1 MTNLGAKRVFLL
13 CGVLVMLFSHL
24 GPGDKALAFP
34 DTDKHWAGQQ
44 IQDGVSSG
52 WANGYPDGT
61 FQPDR
66 AVTRAEAA
74 ALINRAL
81 GIPGDLGADLTGY
94 RDMHQGSWDWGP
106 LSTAVAAGYM
116 SGYDDGTLRSGR
128 EVSRQEMAVMLAR
141 VAGLSEDGNNDAS
154 ITFTDSIPAWSQG
167 AIKTAVSEGWMQGYP
182 DGSFQAQKSLTRAE
196 AIVILGRFIQ
206 GESWSPRET
215 RYMTSGVYGPDTGR
229 QNVGGSVTVGS
240 SGVVLQNMTI
250 AGDLTIAEQLGEGEA
265 ELRGVVVTGK
275 VIIQGG
281 GENNIVLQDSE
292 IPELAVHKKNGKA
305 VRVLATGTTT
315 VGQAN
320 ILSSAILEEHD
331 LTGPGF
337 KEVRMPKDL
346 ILNSLVRLRGH
357 FETVTV
363 QSLGAILELES
374 GRIGLLDILGE
385 VRNTRIALLTDTE
398 VDVAK
403 IGGPVFFSGQGKIAS
418 AEIKAEGVKFDRRPD
433 RVSCVSGINH
443 ALCVTSAGS
452 SSSGSGSSGGGNSGE
467 GNQPATVTA
476 LVYEPETVLLTQP
489 GDALQLK
496 LSAQWS
502 NGNMTDVT
510 SSAKW
515 NSRNP
520 GIVTVSETGLI
531 TAVEDGLTVIEA
543 SYGGLR
549 REIPVRVTGEI
560 IPPET
565 PTVTELVYQPKRVL
579 LTAFGEQALIQL
591 TAVWSDGTSSDIV
604 SEASWRSLDTKV
616 ATVRSN
622 GVIEAAGEGSTK
634 VEASYKGLTVSILV
648 DVVLNPQMGEA
659 KTVTAEIANFAP
671 SAGASNTLD
680 LIVRRAD
687 GSLDTSFSGI
697 KKVTLSLSGPVRG
710 SIYGFGTWNGE
721 QMMQTTHESEV
732 SFHEGK
738 ANVNLALFKA
748 EPHTLTIHVE
758 DVADPEAVLHVTPTA
773 VEPARMLVSK
783 QETEGTAKS
792 GMLFLNLAVD
802 LLDRYDNLAVNP
814 AVQVKVSVN
823 GTSSG
828 GQDLVGNSR
837 VTSVNGRAVFEDLYG
852 RGVGNL
858 VLDITADGLPR
869 YEAQPILIKAPFAGS
884 GTARDPYQVG
894 SAELLNEVRYYM
906 SASFKQVA
914 DIDLS
919 SYSSGEGWAPIGEIN
934 VRNNTQYANP
944 FKGSY
949 DGGGYA
955 ISNMNIKAERNW
967 LGLFGYVNEAS
978 LSDIHLKNVFV
989 EGTIYIG
996 GLIGQAD
1003 QSLITG
1009 SSVEGEVRGISVF
1022 GGLVGRASGGS
1033 IHSSSALVSLAATKA
1048 SSSVVIGVNGGIGGL
1063 VGNGFSVAITDS
1075 YAEGSIL
1082 TDDYDYYSGIGGLAG
1097 TLSGFTTNPSSVE
1110 KSYANFDMQIQHGS
1124 TAGGLAGSIINSKL
1138 INNYALGKLVIG
1150 SSNYH
1155 QGAGG
1160 LVGNSIESI
1169 IQSSYAAV
1177 KIAADPT
1184 QVTGGLAG
1192 KTDAK
1197 TDVLDSY
1204 YDSEVSG
1211 QNDTGKG
1218 VPANTNVMNMYST
1231 YTGWDF
1237 QSVWSITNGCGYPF
1251 LSWQKKD
1258 PSSLACFQVRLLEE
1272 GVKTEGE
1279 RFQLRITGAKD
1290 SAGRALT
1297 GYVVVYV
1304 YLNTTSSA
1312 PIYSGQVEPFVNGE
1326 RTMDLAVHE
1335 SGQVR
1340 LIIRIAN
1347 VSGSQSLDVELAPH
1361 PFDGGKGTSEDPY
1374 LISKAE
1380 QLDKLRNFSTSY
1392 FKMTRDIDL
1401 NVAPYNSGAGWVP
1414 IGDDSVQFR
1423 GGLDGNGYA
1432 IRGLKINNT
1441 AAIPTGLFGRTQGA
1455 KIRNLQLTD
1464 VDITTTAPRT
1474 GGLAG
1479 YFFAGQIENV
1489 SVQGRIASTAD
1500 KAGGVA
1506 GILTAD
1512 AKHIETDVALKGNFD
1527 VGGIAG
1533 VLEVGKIIESS
1544 SSRGS
1549 VEASYVNAGGLIG
1562 NAMPNSIIRNAYS
1575 LSEVKADNN
1584 AGGIAG
1590 RAWGL
1595 VEKCYAAGPLQGN
1608 ASIGGIAGG
1617 GTGGTI
1623 TDCYYD
1629 IAVTGVT
1636 NVAGGDPRTPED
1648 MKSQGTYVNW
1658 DFTNVWVITEGAG
1671 YPVLRWFAP

>member
-1 MTNLGAKRVFLL
+1 M
-13 CGVLVMLFSHL
+13 LVSHF

-34 DTDKHWAGQQ
+34 DTEKHWAGQQ

-81 GIPGDLGADLTGY
+81 GISEDHGADLTDY
-94 RDMHQGSWDWGP
+94 RDMNQGSWDWGP

-116 SGYDDGTLRSGR
+116 SGYDDGTLRPGR

-141 VAGLSEDGNNDAS
+141 VAKPSEDGNNNAP
-154 ITFTDSIPAWSQG
+154 IAFTDPVPAWSQG

-182 DGSFQAQKSLTRAE
+182 DGSFRAQKFLSRAE

-206 GESWSPRET
+206 GETWSSRET
-215 RYMTSGVYGPDTGR
+215 RYMKRGIYGPDTGR
-229 QNVGGSVTVGS
+229 QNVEGSVTVGS
-240 SGVVLQNMTI
+240 SGVILQNMTI
-250 AGDLTIAEQLGEGEA
+250 AGDLIFAEQLGEGEA
-265 ELRGVVVTGK
+265 ELRSLVVKGKVVV
-275 VIIQGG
+275 QGG
-281 GENNIVLQDSE
+281 GENSIVLQDSE
-292 IPELAVHKKNGKA
+292 IAELSVHKKNGKA
-305 VRVLATGTTT
+305 VRILAKGTTT
-315 VGQAN
+315 VGQAH
-320 ILSSAILEEHD
+320 ILSSAILEEQEM
-331 LTGPGF
+331 TGSGF
-337 KEVRMPKDL
+337 KEVLLSKEL

-357 FETVTV
+357 FETVAV
-363 QSLGAILELES
+363 QSLGAILELET
-374 GRIGLLDILGE
+374 GRIGLLDIAGE
-385 VRNTRIALLTDTE
+385 ARNIRISLMADTG

-403 IGGPVFFSGQGKIAS
+403 IGGPVEFSGQGKIAN

-433 RVSCVSGINH
+433 RVSCVSGISH
-443 ALCVTSAGS
+443 ALCVTGAGS
-452 SSSGSGSSGGGNSGE
+452 SSTGSGSSGGGNSGE

-476 LVYEPETVLLTQP
+476 LVYEPETVVLTKP
-489 GDALQLK
+489 GDTLQLK
-496 LSAQWS
+496 LTAQWS
-502 NGNMTDVT
+502 NGNVT
-510 SSAKW
+510 EVTGSAEW

-520 GIVTVSETGLI
+520 DIVTISETGVV
-531 TAVEDGLTVIEA
+531 TAVQDGLAVIEA
-543 SYGGLR
+543 SYRGLR
-549 REIPVRVTGEI
+549 REIPARVTGEI

-565 PTVTELVYQPKRVL
+565 PTVTELVYQPKKVL
-579 LTAFGEQALIQL
+579 LTARGEQALVQL

-604 SEASWRSLDTKV
+604 NEASWRSLDTKV
-616 ATVRSN
+616 ATVSSS
-622 GVIEAAGEGSTK
+622 GVIEAAGEGSTM
-634 VEASYKGLTVSILV
+634 VEASYKGVTVSILV
-648 DVVLNPQMGEA
+648 DVVLDPQVGEV
-659 KTVTAEIANFAP
+659 KTVAAEIADIAP
-671 SAGASNTLD
+671 SAGASNTLE
-680 LIVRRAD
+680 LTVKRAD
-687 GSLDTSFSGI
+687 GSIDTSFSGL

-710 SIYGFGTWNGE
+710 SMYGFGTWNGK

-732 SFHEGK
+732 SFREGK
-738 ANVNLALFKA
+738 ASIDLALFKA
-748 EPHTLTIHVE
+748 DPHTLTFHVQ
-758 DVADPEAVLHVTPTA
+758 DVADPETVLHVTPTA
-773 VEPARMLVSK
+773 LEPARMIVSK

-792 GMLFLNLAVD
+792 GMLFLNLTVD
-802 LLDRYDNLAVNP
+802 LLDRYDNLAVNS
-814 AVQVKVSVN
+814 AVQVRASVN
-823 GTSSG
+823 GTSSNG
-828 GQDLVGNSR
+828 PELAGNSR

-869 YEAQPILIKAPFAGS
+869 YEAQPVLIKAPFAGS
-884 GTARDPYQVG
+884 GTTKDPYLVG
-894 SAELLNEVRYYM
+894 SAELLNEVRYYL

-919 SYSSGEGWAPIGEIN
+919 SYSSGEGWAPIGEIT
-934 VRNNTQYANP
+934 VKNNTQYPNP

-949 DGGGYA
+949 NGGGYA

-978 LSDIHLKNVFV
+978 LSDIHLKNAFV

-1009 SSVEGEVRGISVF
+1009 SSVEGEVRGISIF

-1048 SSSVVIGVNGGIGGL
+1048 SSSVVIGVNGGVGGL
-1063 VGNGFSVAITDS
+1063 IGNGFSVAITDS

-1138 INNYALGKLVIG
+1138 INNYALGRLVIG
-1150 SSNYH
+1150 SSNYQH
-1155 QGAGG
+1155 GAGG

-1211 QNDTGKG
+1211 QYDTGKG
-1218 VPANTNVMNMYST
+1218 VPANTNAMNMYST
-1231 YTGWDF
+1231 YSGWDF
-1237 QSVWSITNGCGYPF
+1237 QSVWSMTNGCGYPF

-1279 RFQLRITGAKD
+1279 RFQLLITGAKD
-1290 SAGRALT
+1290 SAGRALG
-1297 GYVVVYV
+1297 GYVIVYV

-1326 RTMDLAVHE
+1326 RTMDLAVQE

-1340 LIIRIAN
+1340 LIIRIAD
-1347 VSGSQSLDVELAPH
+1347 VSGSQALDVELAPH
-1361 PFDGGKGTSEDPY
+1361 PFDGGKGTPENPY
-1374 LISKAE
+1374 LISTAE

-1401 NVAPYNSGAGWVP
+1401 NVTPYNSGAGWMP

-1455 KIRNLQLTD
+1455 KIRNLQLTE

-1479 YFFAGQIENV
+1479 YFFGGQVENI
-1489 SVQGRIASTAD
+1489 SVQGRITSTTD
-1500 KAGGVA
+1500 KVGGLA
-1506 GILTAD
+1506 GILIAD
-1512 AKHIETDVALKGNFD
+1512 AMHIETNVVLKGNYD

-1533 VLEVGKIIESS
+1533 MLEVGKIIESS

-1549 VEASYVNAGGLIG
+1549 VEATYVNAGGIVG
-1562 NAMPNSIIRNAYS
+1562 NAITDSIIRNSYS
-1575 LSEVKADNN
+1575 LSEVKASNN

-1590 RAWGL
+1590 KAWGL
-1595 VEKCYAAGPLQGN
+1595 VEKCYSAGALLGD
-1608 ASIGGIAGG
+1608 ASKGGIAGG
-1617 GTGGTI
+1617 GTGSTI

-1629 IAVTGVT
+1629 SAATGVT
-1636 NVAGGDPRTPED
+1636 NIAGGEPKTPED
-1648 MKSQGTYVNW
+1648 MKIQGTYVNW
-1658 DFTNVWVITEGAG
+1658 DFTNVWVITEGTG
-1671 YPVLRWFAP
+1671 YPELRWFAP